1 MPKYDEY
8 RTNGSAAYDLH
19 SVRDNTARP
28 LKQPER
34 LPDAPERAKPVRR
47 VKTRLAIAPFTVLGT
62 AVAVVMLFLVIFSY
76 VRLYE
81 AQSAVSDLKDTKS
94 TLTEE
99 QQRLRSQ
106 YENSLDLEAIEARAL
121 ELGMRQPLPS
131 QIVYVEVA
139 AGDSVE
145 LGQVQEERN
154 LLEQIYDAFYGVISD
169 VVEYFS

>member
-1 MPKYDEY
+1 MPKFDEY

-81 AQSAVSDLKDTKS
+81 AQSAVSDLKETK
-94 TLTEE
+94 TLLTEE

-145 LGQVQEERN
+145 LGEVQEERN
-154 LLEQIYDAFYGVISD
+154 LFEQIYDAFYGVISD

>member
-8 RTNGSAAYDLH
+8 RTNGSAAYDLN

-28 LKQPER
+28 LRQPER

-81 AQSAVSDLKDTKS
+81 AQSAVSDLKETK
-94 TLTEE
+94 TLLTEE

-139 AGDSVE
+139 AGDRVE
-145 LGQVQEERN
+145 LGEVQEERN
-154 LLEQIYDAFYGVISD
+154 LFEQIYDAFYGVISD

>member
-28 LKQPER
+28 LRQPER

-81 AQSAVSDLKDTKS
+81 AQSAVSDLKETK
-94 TLTEE
+94 TLLTEE

-106 YENSLDLEAIEARAL
+106 YENALDLEAIEARAL

-131 QIVYVEVA
+131 QIVYVEIA

-145 LGQVQEERN
+145 LGEVQEERN
-154 LLEQIYDAFYGVISD
+154 LFEQIYDAFYGVISD

>member
-19 SVRDNTARP
+19 SMRDNTARP
-28 LKQPER
+28 LRQPER

-81 AQSAVSDLKDTKS
+81 AQSAVSDLKETK
-94 TLTEE
+94 TLLTEE

-145 LGQVQEERN
+145 LGEVQEERN
-154 LLEQIYDAFYGVISD
+154 LFEQIYDAFYGVISD

>member
-28 LKQPER
+28 LRQPER

-81 AQSAVSDLKDTKS
+81 AQSAVSDLKETK
-94 TLTEE
+94 TLLTEE

-145 LGQVQEERN
+145 LGEVQEERN
-154 LLEQIYDAFYGVISD
+154 LFEQIYDAFYGVISD

>member
-28 LKQPER
+28 LRQPER

-76 VRLYE
+76 VRLDE
-81 AQSAVSDLKDTKS
+81 AQSAVSDLKETK
-94 TLTEE
+94 TLLTEE

-145 LGQVQEERN
+145 LGEVQEERN
-154 LLEQIYDAFYGVISD
+154 LFEQIYDAFYGVISD

>member
-19 SVRDNTARP
+19 RVHDNTARP
-28 LKQPER
+28 LQQPER

-47 VKTRLAIAPFTVLGT
+47 VKARLAIAPFTVLGT

-81 AQSAVSDLKDTKS
+81 AQSMVSDLKDTKS
-94 TLTEE
+94 TLTVE

-106 YENSLDLEAIEARAL
+106 YENSLDLEAVEARAR

-145 LGQVQEERN
+145 LSEVQEERN

>member
-106 YENSLDLEAIEARAL
+106 YENSLDLEAVEARAL

-145 LGQVQEERN
+145 LGQVREERN

>member
-1 MPKYDEY
+1 M
-8 RTNGSAAYDLH
+8 
-19 SVRDNTARP
+19 
-28 LKQPER
+28 
-34 LPDAPERAKPVRR
+34 
-47 VKTRLAIAPFTVLGT
+47 LGT

-81 AQSAVSDLKDTKS
+81 AQSAVSDLKETK
-94 TLTEE
+94 TLLTEE

-145 LGQVQEERN
+145 LGEVQEERN
-154 LLEQIYDAFYGVISD
+154 LFEQIYDAFYGVISD

>member
-28 LKQPER
+28 LRQPER

-81 AQSAVSDLKDTKS
+81 AQSAVSDLKETK
-94 TLTEE
+94 TLLTEE

>member
-28 LKQPER
+28 LRQPER

-47 VKTRLAIAPFTVLGT
+47 VKTRLAIAPFTMLGP
-62 AVAVVMLFLVIFSY
+62 AVAVVMLLLVIVSY

-81 AQSAVSDLKDTKS
+81 AQSAVSDLKETK
-94 TLTEE
+94 TLLTEE

-145 LGQVQEERN
+145 LGEVQEERN
-154 LLEQIYDAFYGVISD
+154 LFEQIYDAFYGVISD

>member
-28 LKQPER
+28 LRQPER

-81 AQSAVSDLKDTKS
+81 AQSAVSDLKETK
-94 TLTEE
+94 TLLTEE

-154 LLEQIYDAFYGVISD
+154 LFEQIYDAFYGVISD

>member
-81 AQSAVSDLKDTKS
+81 AQSAVSDLKETK
-94 TLTEE
+94 TLLTEE

-145 LGQVQEERN
+145 LGEVQEERN
-154 LLEQIYDAFYGVISD
+154 LFEQIYDAFYGVISD

>member
-28 LKQPER
+28 LRQPER

-47 VKTRLAIAPFTVLGT
+47 VKTRLAIAPFTMLGT

-81 AQSAVSDLKDTKS
+81 AQSAVSDLKETK
-94 TLTEE
+94 TLLTEE

-145 LGQVQEERN
+145 LGEVQEERN
-154 LLEQIYDAFYGVISD
+154 LFEQIYDAFYGVISD